1 MARGYKLKYVR
12 VRTQPSNRGRYPP
25 CLNRAGRVPSG
36 HNRKYSRM
44 AWRGPCGWAHGGAAA
59 AAEWLARWT
68 MVWGAAAARG
78 RPRTRRLARAS
89 PRGDTSADEALPNR
103 PGPSLRRVCAPTST
117 GRQPVHHDLDGHAST
132 LVMRRDGRTAATVLF
147 AKGAVAYFGPHCDL
161 RWFKNAT
168 AAGVNWRSSR
178 P

>member
-1 MARGYKLKYVR
+1 MTQINVARVVR
-12 VRTQPSNRGRYPP
+12 CKFLILLNFDLNCGPWVQVKVRTSTHPTEQPREIP

-36 HNRKYSRM
+36 HNKYSRM

-132 LVMRRDGRTAATVLF
+132 LV
-147 AKGAVAYFGPHCDL
+147 
-161 RWFKNAT
+161 
-168 AAGVNWRSSR
+168 
-178 P
+178 